1 MGECIMGLLDK
12 AKEIQKTEEV
22 EAPAAAEEKNIE
34 ETGETVPS
42 EKLEEKKE
50 KKEKAAPEKKKA
62 SEKKKTGKP
71 SGKKKKPAAKGK
83 KPSMSLKA
91 PSLPKSKKPKKKKE
105 VPEEPPIEGLPE
117 DLAFAPVVNRMLAQV
132 FDGIILLV
140 IVFILFIGIVMGSG
154 GEMVGVL
161 IGFLLYLI
169 IPIGYFY
176 YFLGM
181 KDGVTLGKSYFHVK
195 VVSLDGRKLTPK
207 RVQGTVIWNG
217 LLYPI
222 LNIVDAILGIFI
234 LHKDT
239 QQRLSQEKDDLIVIT
254 VKKKKKAFYG
264 ALNGEEG
271 ESEEEGTEEEDAM
284 DTETGIEK
292 HDEETTG
299 VASKGAE

>member
-1 MGECIMGLLDK
+1 MGLLDK

-22 EAPAAAEEKNIE
+22 EAPAPSEEKNIE
-34 ETGETVPS
+34 ETRETVPS
-42 EKLEEKKE
+42 EKLEKKKE

-62 SEKKKTGKP
+62 SEKKKAGKP
-71 SGKKKKPAAKGK
+71 SGKKKPAAKKAKAK

-117 DLAFAPVVNRMLAQV
+117 DLAFAPIVNRMLAQV
-132 FDGIILLV
+132 FDGIILAVTVL
-140 IVFILFIGIVMGSG
+140 ILFIAIVMGSG

-181 KDGVTLGKSYFHVK
+181 KDGVTPGKSYFHVK

-222 LNIVDAILGIFI
+222 LNIVDAILGVFI

-271 ESEEEGTEEEDAM
+271 ESEEEGAEEEDTM
-284 DTETGIEK
+284 DAETGSEE
-292 HDEETTG
+292 HDEETAG
-299 VASKGAE
+299 IGSEGAE